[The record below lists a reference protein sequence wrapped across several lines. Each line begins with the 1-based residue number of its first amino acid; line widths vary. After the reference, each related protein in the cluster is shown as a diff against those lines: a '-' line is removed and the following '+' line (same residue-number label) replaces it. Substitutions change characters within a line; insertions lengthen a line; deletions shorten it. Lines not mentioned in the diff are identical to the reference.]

1 MKRLLLIA
9 PFVFGLGLAHADDD
23 KVVTPLMLKELADF
37 PGKEALMLT
46 VDYAP
51 GAEDSVHRH
60 EAHAFVYVLEGSVV
74 MQLQGGQPVTLTR
87 GQVFYEGPKD
97 LHIVGR
103 NASKTQPAKF
113 VVVLI
118 KNRGVDPVLP
128 PY

>member
-1 MKRLLLIA
+1 MRKLLLLA
-9 PFVFGLGLAHADDD
+9 PFVFGLAHASDG
-23 KVVTPLMLKELADF
+23 KVITPLLLKELTDL

-51 GAEDSVHRH
+51 GSEDAVHRH
-60 EAHAFVYVLEGSVV
+60 DAHAFLYVLQGSVV
-74 MQLQGGQPVTLTR
+74 MQLQGSEPVTLKA

-97 LHIVGR
+97 LHLVGR
-103 NASKTQPAKF
+103 NASKTEPAKF

-118 KNRGVDPVLP
+118 KNRGVEAVLP

>member
-1 MKRLLLIA
+1 MKKLLLLV
-9 PFVFGLGLAHADDD
+9 PFLLGTAHASDG
-23 KVVTPLMLKELADF
+23 KVITPLLLKELSDL

-51 GAEDSVHRH
+51 GSEDAVHRH
-60 EAHAFVYVLEGSVV
+60 DAHAFVYVLEGSVI
-74 MQLQGGQPVTLTR
+74 MQLQGSEPVTLEA

-97 LHIVGR
+97 LHLVGR
-103 NASKTQPAKF
+103 NASKTRPAKF

-118 KNRGVDPVLP
+118 KNRGVDAVLP